1 MRALI
6 AGAGALLLIVGAAH
20 AQSPDETKIRKVIIE
35 GNQGFIEASKSLD
48 PGPLREWFEGQA
60 LVDLT
65 KDAAENKEGGFYIVF
80 DALRIIFESVTMDME
95 KGEATVLTTETWSG
109 AGHDLGSGDCFS
121 RRGPNKSRLTY
132 KLKRE
137 GPRWKIFS
145 STQEPLGERTG
156 PLPCDARA
164 PAAE

>member
-1 MRALI
+1 MRSLF

-20 AQSPDETKIRKVIIE
+20 AQSPEEAKIRKVIIE
-35 GNQGFIEASKSLD
+35 GNQGWIEASRSLD

-65 KDAAENKEGGFYIVF
+65 KDAAKMKEGGFYSVF
-80 DALRIIFESVTMDME
+80 DAPRIVFESVTMDME

-109 AGHDLGSGDCFS
+109 AGHDLSSGDCFS

-137 GPRWKIFS
+137 GPRWKIYS
-145 STQEPLGERTG
+145 STQEPIGERTG
-156 PLPCDARA
+156 SLPCDARA
-164 PAAE
+164 PVAE